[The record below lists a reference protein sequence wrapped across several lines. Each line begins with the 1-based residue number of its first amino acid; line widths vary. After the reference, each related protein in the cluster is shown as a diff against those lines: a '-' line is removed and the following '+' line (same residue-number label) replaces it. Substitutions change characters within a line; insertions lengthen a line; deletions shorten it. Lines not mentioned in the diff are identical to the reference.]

1 MIKQSN
7 IYSVV
12 GINKNYIFYI
22 FHNFKFH
29 VCLRSSGEYAYYILY
44 YIYYRYIK
52 YIFYIHI
59 KYYIYIY
66 ISNPCT
72 MYMYTYIYCFGV
84 ENLLYKISKLISR
97 FTHKEKGLPMN
108 EKHILYLNCNI

>member
-59 KYYIYIY
+59 KYIIYIY
-66 ISNPCT
+66 IIHAPCICIHI
-72 MYMYTYIYCFGV
+72 YIALV
-84 ENLLYKISKLISR
+84 LKICCTKSVS
-97 FTHKEKGLPMN
+97 
-108 EKHILYLNCNI
+108 